1 MFWCKSERAEEKTT
15 EGEMW
20 ENLGKVELL
29 RGKQKDARKMQ
40 GKYLSAYLSRCCNS
54 MRQQYNDETKCVP
67 FLLDEGALLL

>member
-15 EGEMW
+15 EGVMW

-54 MRQQYNDETKCVP
+54 MRQRRQKRKKDSLVLILK
-67 FLLDEGALLL
+67 GR